1 MLGCGP
7 LSRLEVPGSH
17 RLVVSGWSP
26 LWKGLGISTIGSAA
40 LSLHA
45 LGLQAVMLRNR
56 AARPSVLLL
65 ARSAG
70 GALSARL
77 IEIDP
82 EAAWKDG
89 GAYGML
95 RAAAALADGATRV
108 LAAGPAAQT
117 TTFGALGSASAGSDV
132 FDTWAGRGGF
142 GTQLLHAHNVA
153 AIVLPAGERAP
164 VGNFVPPEAM
174 TAATVKYRY
183 DPRLKTGG
191 TLGGNLASLREKLL
205 CMNHSSMRWPREK
218 RAAAWE
224 RLVGGHYLAQFKDG
238 MKGRRG
244 RDCGETCPADCKKV
258 DEGGHKKDFQPYQ
271 ALGPNIGIF
280 DQRAAE
286 RVNDAAD
293 AAGFDAVELGAVIAL
308 RMEASGEARFDV
320 DDFDAVAD
328 SEHNARLALLILDDV
343 VRGGVGARG
352 VRQAALEL
360 GKPAVYVANGDGG
373 GMAPNQ
379 YWVPGIIAP
388 VAVGGRYYV
397 DYSFEF
403 APPRE
408 LGRRCAERMVREL
421 ALDNLGL
428 CRFQREWAEGRM
440 DQLARAAGVG
450 GDVIEH
456 HRALA
461 RRLDQAADPRPWESP
476 RTRELVATYLE
487 EVAHDGQA
495 DPELDRWRSA
505 FASDC
510 NAAAG
515 AYWQQLRGGIREG
528 LQGR

>member
-1 MLGCGP
+1 
-7 LSRLEVPGSH
+7 
-17 RLVVSGWSP
+17 VV
-26 LWKGLGISTIGSAA
+26 LRK
-40 LSLHA
+40 
-45 LGLQAVMLRNR
+45 QAKS
-56 AARPSVLLL
+56 PSVLLL
-65 ARSAG
+65 DRSAS
-70 GALSARL
+70 GALRAHL
-77 IEIDP
+77 EPIDC
-82 EAAWKDG
+82 EAAWRAG

-95 RAAAALADGATRV
+95 RAAAALAKGPSRV
-108 LAAGPAAQT
+108 LATGPAART
-117 TTFGALGSASAGSDV
+117 TTFGAIGSASAGSEV
-132 FDTWAGRGGF
+132 FDTWAGRAGF
-142 GTQLLHAHNVA
+142 GTQLLSHFGIA

-164 VGNFVPPEAM
+164 VGNFVPPETMA
-174 TAATVKYRY
+174 AATVKYRY

-205 CMNHSSMRWPREK
+205 CMNHTSIHWSREK

-224 RLVGGHYLAQFKDG
+224 RLVGGHYLAQFREG

-286 RVNDAAD
+286 KVNDAAD
-293 AAGFDAVELGAVIAL
+293 AAGFDAVEIGAVIAL
-308 RMEASGEARFDV
+308 RMEHSAKAHWDVERFDPIV
-320 DDFDAVAD
+320 D
-328 SEHNARLALLILDDV
+328 SEHNAQLALAILDDV
-343 VRGGVGARG
+343 VRGGCGSRG
-352 VRQAALEL
+352 VRAAAREL
-360 GKPAVYVANGDGG
+360 GSGAAVYVCNGDSG

-379 YWVPGIIAP
+379 YWVPGIVAP

-440 DQLARAAGVG
+440 DLLARAAGVDE
-450 GDVIEH
+450 DVIEH

-461 RRLDQAADPRPWESP
+461 CTLDRAAQPKPWESA
-476 RTRELVATYLE
+476 RTREMIAAYLD
-487 EVAHDGQA
+487 EVAHDSA
-495 DPELDRWRSA
+495 PDAELEKWRAA
-505 FASDC
+505 FVVDC

-515 AYWQQLRGGIREG
+515 AYWHELREG
-528 LQGR
+528 ICEGLTGR